1 MSELKDDTTL
11 QLMDERLRDR
21 IKRVIK
27 GLRAPHDSGEY
38 RYAKFELMRL
48 LGAPTISLGLSLLVT
63 IGLFTFAVG
72 EAIRKDREIAVE
84 VITPETVKLDQIR
97 EEIQKIEDANEPPP
111 DISAPSDAPSV
122 SDSAV
127 DAPGPQV
134 ADIASVAPVM
144 TKSPLIIKGLYGTLA
159 NRGGAARAG
168 AIKTYGGTGAGE
180 DAVLRA
186 LRWLKDH
193 QDPDGSWTKAD
204 KTDAPAMAGLA
215 LLCFLA
221 HNETPASPEFG
232 TTVRKA
238 MEYLVSKQTAAGEFV
253 EAKSSAGSYRQG
265 ICTYAVSEGFALTKI
280 MALKDAM
287 DKGIDVI
294 VKGQQ
299 PTGGYNYGY
308 AKGDRWDLSVA
319 GWQFQALKAA
329 KMAGCTH
336 EGLEDAIKKGITYI
350 KGEAYDPKRGGFCY
364 AGKPGVPFSGSG
376 STPSMTGAG
385 TLCLQLLGQPNA
397 AEVRTGLEFLK
408 ETPCVWNG
416 IGKKDKDGKD
426 VAAKNAL
433 YAWYYI
439 TQAKFQRGGD
449 DWDAWNKVFA
459 RQLIFGQEKDGH
471 WQYGDHGGD
480 VYSTAV
486 CVLMLEV
493 YYRYLP
499 TYKQAEE
506 AVEVTPAS
514 SDDVKVDVG

>member
-159 NRGGAARAG
+159 NRGGTARAG

-193 QDPDGSWTKAD
+193 QDPDGSWAKVD
-204 KTDAPAMAGLA
+204 KTDPVAMAGLA
-215 LLCFLA
+215 LLCYLA
-221 HNETPASPEFG
+221 HNETPTSPEFG
-232 TTVRKA
+232 PTVEKA
-238 MEYLVSKQTAAGEFV
+238 MKYLVSKQAANGVF
-253 EAKSSAGSYRQG
+253 GRDYTHG
-265 ICTYAVSEGFALTKI
+265 IVTYAMCEGFALTKI

-287 DKGIDVI
+287 DKGIDYI
-294 VKGQQ
+294 IKGQQ
-299 PTGGYNYGY
+299 PTGGYDYGY
-308 AKGDRWDLSVA
+308 KKADRWDLSVA

-336 EGLEDAIKKGITYI
+336 EGLEDAIKKGIDFI
-350 KGEAYDPKRGGFCY
+350 KKEAYDPKSGGFCY
-364 AGKPGVPFSGSG
+364 SGKPGVPFGGGS

-397 AEVRTGLEFLK
+397 AEVRTGLERL
-408 ETPCVWNG
+408 
-416 IGKKDKDGKD
+416 KD
-426 VAAKNAL
+426 VQCQWDPGPVSTNAAARGKNNV
-433 YAWYYI
+433 YGWYYI
-439 TQAKFQRGGD
+439 TQAKFQRGGQ
-449 DWDAWNKVFA
+449 DWEAWNQMFA
-459 RQLIFGQEKDGH
+459 RQIIFGQKKDGH
-471 WQYGDHGGD
+471 WENGDWSIGP
-480 VYSTAV
+480 VYTTTF